1 MLFIYQAV
9 NRSGERLSGQIEA
22 QNRADAFRR
31 LDRQRLQPISLV
43 EQSANGAAS
52 RPTGSDAPKKNRPR
66 EVDPAEVRNLR
77 LSRGQIILFTEE
89 MSDLLDAGLQL
100 EPALR
105 VMEERKELSGLKTV
119 ASAVRQRVREGS
131 SLSSALR
138 IVSPSFGDLFCN
150 LVAAGE
156 VSGSLPQLLRRQATF
171 LVAIDDLQKKVI
183 SALIYPSLIFVLGIG
198 LIFLFM
204 TYLVPQ
210 LTVLFEKTGKDLPL
224 LTRLLI
230 DTSTF
235 FSRYWWALLGGAA
248 ALLVGFQQ
256 IVRTESGKLWWHRVQ
271 LRLPLFGPVLRGRFY
286 AQFSQTM
293 ANLIANGI
301 PLLNG
306 LQLMNKATSNT
317 HIRRLMER
325 VVDSVGEGGSLSR
338 ALQRAGEF
346 PPMFVDMIAVG
357 EQTGDLAKALDKV
370 GRRYDKELNIRIQ
383 RLTALVQPV
392 VILVMAGMVGVI
404 AYSIINGIFDAI
416 GGLRVR

>member
-1 MLFIYQAV
+1 MLFSYQAV

-43 EQSANGAAS
+43 EQSVNGAAS
-52 RPTGSDAPKKNRPR
+52 RQAGSEAPKKNRPR

-119 ASAVRQRVREGS
+119 ASALRRRVREGS

-301 PLLNG
+301 PLLTG
-306 LQLMNKATSNT
+306 LQLMNKAISNT